1 MTVKKRWIEAVV
13 EAAEKMDKPMPWTR
27 GARRQEMIANRKAEE
42 PAKRTA

>member
-13 EAAEKMDKPMPWTR
+13 ETAKDNDTSMPWTR
-27 GARRQEMIANRKAEE
+27 GARRQEMIDNRKDEQ